1 MITKPELHQ
10 VLCLL
15 RDHPWST
22 ASQVAGLANLPLRSV
37 QRYLFHL
44 LSAGLAQAASVPR
57 IRGRLY
63 APSADGIAL
72 LAGGKRK
79 ARTYAR
85 GFRIDS
91 LRLAEAL
98 LRAYSLTWARDFLT
112 TLVAPRV
119 GGLQWAV
126 SPWETRSGRTM
137 LRLDTYG
144 CVLWMG
150 RYVPFV
156 VLADPGGLAV
166 EGYGGIFRNFA
177 RWAGEAGFT
186 GGVHPVLVM
195 LTTYTRRALQLSV
208 LWRDVTER
216 LRDVHLGMFVAVFD
230 QLAKNPAGWWRGGT
244 AEQGALWSGCRG
256 SKVAISRPWPSLAPR
271 SGSRPVR
278 VQDLDVWSKER
289 DRGRRR
295 LVRAFLALSGKEW
308 EVLEGIARWPL
319 LRSGDLALLGGY
331 SDGGKGLVA
340 GALRKLQA
348 QGLVRV
354 VWESEATRRGLDLQ
368 RAQLRGR
375 LAKATEDVGREKLEQ
390 RLARVEHALRDLP
403 EEGQGEKRHVISHLG
418 LDLLAATRGM
428 PPLAYGRARLW
439 PVGYEEQNGKRVVVL
454 RIARYLLA
462 YEHTLL
468 INEFFLGLRR
478 LAEEQW
484 HRMHRNHQLLIWD
497 SVECAR
503 WFWDDRG
510 RQRLLPDAGGV
521 YQIGQEVYEFWLEVD
536 RGHSVGG
543 KHGQA
548 LRRKYERYYLYRRRP
563 DALYGGSMPR
573 LLIVTRQIGRAR
585 QVRQTIM
592 GLARERREP
601 PLRAYVST
609 LDDLWREPERLPDG
623 TVQPRSG
630 DGNKPG
636 RPARKMMWPGLRA
649 WRRVDD
655 FNALTRCF
663 EGLGRMPPGTQR
675 GLDLGTLSRETQAHS
690 RRSAAQ
696 RRRRLAERAGK
707 TCSGSSLT

>member
-1 MITKPELHQ
+1 MITKPELHE

-22 ASQVAGLANLPLRSV
+22 ASQVAGLTKLPLRSV
-37 QRYLFHL
+37 QRYLSHL
-44 LSAGLAQAASVPR
+44 LSASLAQVARVPR
-57 IRGRLY
+57 VRGRLY
-63 APSADGIAL
+63 APSVAGIAL

-85 GFRIDS
+85 GFCIDS
-91 LRLAEAL
+91 LHLAKTL
-98 LRAYSLTWARDFLT
+98 LRAHCLMWARDFLT
-112 TLVAPRV
+112 TLVVPRDK
-119 GGLQWAV
+119 GLQWAV
-126 SPWETRSGRTM
+126 SAWEVRFGRAL
-137 LRLDTYG
+137 LRFDAYG
-144 CVLWMG
+144 CILWMG

-156 VLADPGGLAV
+156 ALADPGGLAV
-166 EGYGGIFRNFA
+166 ERYADVFRNFA
-177 RWAGEAGFT
+177 RWAGEAGLT
-186 GGVHPVLVM
+186 GGVRPVLVM

-216 LRDVHLGMFVAVFD
+216 LESTHLDMFVAVFD
-230 QLAKNPAGWWRGGT
+230 ELAGNPAGWWRGGM
-244 AEQGALWSGCRG
+244 AEQGPLWSGCHG
-256 SKVAISRPWPSLAPR
+256 SRVVISRPWPSLAPR

-278 VQDLDVWSKER
+278 VQDLDAWLHEK
-289 DRGRRR
+289 GHGLRR

-308 EVLEGIARWPL
+308 EVLEGVARWPL

-331 SDGGKGLVA
+331 SDGGKGFVA
-340 GALRKLQA
+340 GAVQKLEAQA
-348 QGLVRV
+348 LVKV
-354 VWESEATRRGLDLQ
+354 VWESDATRCGLDLQ

-375 LAKATEDVGREKLEQ
+375 LAKATENVSRGKLEQ
-390 RLARVEHALRDLP
+390 RLMRVKHALRDFP
-403 EEGQGEKRHVISHLG
+403 EQGEGEKRYVISHLG
-418 LDLLAATRGM
+418 LELLAATRAM

-439 PVGYEEQNGKRVVVL
+439 PVGYEEVDGKRVVVL

-462 YEHTLL
+462 YRHTLL

-484 HRMHRNHQLLIWD
+484 HKMHRNHQLLIWD
-497 SVECAR
+497 SVECTR

-521 YQIGQEVYEFWLEVD
+521 YQIGQGAYEFWMEVD

-563 DALYGGSMPR
+563 DAIYGGSMPR
-573 LLIVTRQIGRAR
+573 LLIVTRQLGRAR
-585 QVRQTIM
+585 QVQRVIVD
-592 GLARERREP
+592 LARERGER
-601 PLRAYVST
+601 PLRAYIAT
-609 LDDLWREPERLPDG
+609 LDDVWREPERLPDG

-630 DGNKPG
+630 DGDGTG

-655 FNALTRCF
+655 FNALTWCF

-675 GLDLGTLSRETQAHS
+675 GLDLGALSQETQAHS

-696 RRRRLAERAGK
+696 RRRRRTERAE
-707 TCSGSSLT
+707 